1 MRAIKVYDILNIA
14 AFRLNYRVV
23 LEFLGI
29 FIYNNSV
36 TFHFVLQEGRGG
48 DSRSIK
54 TCWSMFRTTLDMK
67 LTSVVIEERLE
78 FVNTRDIIVSPSTRV
93 HTSNTLSL
101 STITDC
107 HNSLSSNVNIF

>member
-23 LEFLGI
+23 LEFPGI

-36 TFHFVLQEGRGG
+36 TFQFVLQEGRGL
-48 DSRSIK
+48 SRSIK

-67 LTSVVIEERLE
+67 LTSVVIEQRSE
-78 FVNTRDIIVSPSTRV
+78 FVNTREI
-93 HTSNTLSL
+93 LL
-101 STITDC
+101 
-107 HNSLSSNVNIF
+107 

>member
-36 TFHFVLQEGRGG
+36 TFHFVLQEERRGG

-78 FVNTRDIIVSPSTRV
+78 FVNTREI
-93 HTSNTLSL
+93 LL
-101 STITDC
+101 
-107 HNSLSSNVNIF
+107 